1 MTTVYT
7 IGHSN
12 TPVQALLDQLTAAGI
27 EIVVDIRRF
36 PSSRRNPQFNATS
49 LAASLRGAG
58 IEYQHAE
65 ALGGRRE
72 PLPDSPNRAIA
83 SDQLRGY
90 VDYSA
95 TPEFEAAEQQ
105 LLATADQRRTAVMCA
120 EAQPDDCH
128 RFLLADALVACG
140 HDVLHLVHGELK
152 PHQLSPIAR
161 VDDGRVTYP
170 ALL

>member
-12 TPVQALLDQLTAAGI
+12 TPVDALLAQLSASGI
-27 EIVVDIRRF
+27 EVLIDIRRF
-36 PSSRRNPQFNATS
+36 PSSRRNPQFNGTA

-65 ALGGRRE
+65 ALGGRRD
-72 PLPDSPNRAIA
+72 PRADSPNRAIA

-90 VDYSA
+90 VDYST

-105 LLATADQRRTAVMCA
+105 LLATAAARPTAVMCA
-120 EAQPDDCH
+120 EAQPADCH
-128 RFLLADALVACG
+128 RSLLADALVARG
-140 HDVLHLVHGELK
+140 HEVLHIVHGELK
-152 PHQLSPIAR
+152 MHQLSPIAR
-161 VDDGRVTYP
+161 VEDGRVTYP